1 MRLNS
6 TCQKVYTE
14 VRLIE
19 TGRPYKMRTAALRR
33 RSRTAY
39 CQTLIFL
46 MFTRLAEI
54 RFPAENR
61 GHETL
66 CKFYMTIA
74 GNFYTRPSKN
84 SVSPTFYYSRRCYR
98 ATFRVLKVTKEV
110 RRARSKPFNANNANF
125 ILTQPVDFADFQRT
139 YRVCGP

>member
-14 VRLIE
+14 VRRIE

-33 RSRTAY
+33 GRRRVY

-46 MFTRLAEI
+46 MFTRLAER
-54 RFPAENR
+54 RFPAEKR
-61 GHETL
+61 RHEIL

-84 SVSPTFYYSRRCYR
+84 SVSTTFYDSRRCYR
-98 ATFRVLKVTKEV
+98 SPFGVLKVTKEV
-110 RRARSKPFNANNANF
+110 
-125 ILTQPVDFADFQRT
+125 
-139 YRVCGP
+139 